1 MASEFLNIDLFPVSF
16 HGAAK
21 LIINSQLEDGDFPPT
36 DNFLKLIFSHVI
48 TWIKIWKEKQSE
60 DESYQFITGKL
71 LWS

>member
-36 DNFLKLIFSHVI
+36 DNFLKLIFSH
-48 TWIKIWKEKQSE
+48 
-60 DESYQFITGKL
+60 DITGVFVKNTML
-71 LWS
+71 NSAVY